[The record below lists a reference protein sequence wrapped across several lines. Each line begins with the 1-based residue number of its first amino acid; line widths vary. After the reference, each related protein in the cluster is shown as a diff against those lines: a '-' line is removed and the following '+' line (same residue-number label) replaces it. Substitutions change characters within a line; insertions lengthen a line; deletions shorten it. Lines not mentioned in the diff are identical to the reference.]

1 MNATIIFTKPQS
13 AQRPR
18 KQTASAATVCE
29 EDSFSNLTSA
39 FQTPH
44 LPPESLWSPP
54 ACLSAAAALL
64 LAPCPPR
71 TCPDLYNGQIKDSH
85 RLILGF

>member
-1 MNATIIFTKPQS
+1 MS
-13 AQRPR
+13 AV
-18 KQTASAATVCE
+18 TVWE

-44 LPPESLWSPP
+44 HPRESLWSPP

-64 LAPCPPR
+64 LAPCPPW
-71 TCPDLYNGQIKDSH
+71 TCPYLYNGQIKDSH
-85 RLILGF
+85 HLILGF